1 MPKVNPTAFLP
12 YGEQVVDM
20 VNPITSGPSAPLKT
34 TAIVDAFGASLMPR
48 ATMHQGMAAG
58 LAVIAAGLVGVP
70 VQWVSRKLAPAD
82 SPLAWRLTTRGAL
95 AAAATAVTRINET
108 DDEPTQIST
117 LRSVGE
123 VTAAAAIGGML
134 YEVGEE
140 VRRRYPSR
148 TPVRPIMLGLASF
161 GYAAFQSGKSLKLR
175 NQLVQKWTAKDKPAG
190 LPGSLAIGLG
200 VGLAGRGIGAGF
212 RRSQKATAEFFGP
225 DIPHQVIGTAVNA
238 ALWSAGAVAL
248 YNAGVGKIAQSN
260 EKIEPGYDKPPES
273 DFVSGGP
280 ASMSPF
286 TELGL
291 QGRRFVTDVVT
302 PDLIESTLGEPALAH
317 PIRAYVGM
325 NSEPLYPAGRSELM
339 LEEMDRLGAFERSHL
354 LLFSPTGT
362 GWVDLAVASAAE
374 LFTRGDIATACV
386 QYGRSPSFLALQ
398 KVALGRAQ
406 FRLLLWGV
414 KQRLAERPP
423 ERRPKVLVFG
433 ESLGAWS
440 SSDVVMRTGIEG
452 FDHYGIDY
460 ALWFGLPG
468 LAKWSR
474 TGMREGNATNIPPG
488 TVGAFDRFEQYAA
501 LDTDE
506 RETMRAV
513 ILDHDNDPIAAISP
527 RLAVKRPVWLE
538 GETRG
543 RGVPEEMRWIPVL
556 TLIQVLADAMNAMR
570 TVPGEFKSFGHD
582 YRGDTADFVHAAF
595 HLPPLDHDQRVAV
608 ETELIR
614 LEVERGERLKAAK
627 AAGVGDATT
636 EVQ

>member
-1 MPKVNPTAFLP
+1 MTPLDASALLP
-12 YGEQVVDM
+12 FGEKAVDNI
-20 VNPITSGPSAPLKT
+20 NPITSGPSAPLKA
-34 TAIVDAFGASLMPR
+34 TAAVDAFGASLMPR

-58 LAVIAAGLVGVP
+58 LAIIGAGLVGAP
-70 VQWVSRKLAPAD
+70 VHWLSRQLAPEG
-82 SPLAWRLTTRGAL
+82 SPLAWKLTTRGAL
-95 AAAATAVTRINET
+95 AAAGMAVTRINEA
-108 DDEPTQIST
+108 DDEPTQVST

-123 VTAAAAIGGML
+123 LTAAAALGGMV

-140 VRRRYPSR
+140 LRRRFPAQ
-148 TPVRPIMLGLASF
+148 TPLRPLLLGAASF
-161 GYAAFQSGKSLKLR
+161 GYAAFQSGRALKVR
-175 NQLVQKWTAKDKPAG
+175 NQLVQKWTAKDKSAQ
-190 LPGSLAIGLG
+190 LPGSLAVGLG
-200 VGLAGRGIGAGF
+200 VGLFGRGIGSAF
-212 RRSQKATAEFFGP
+212 RRSQKATADFFGP
-225 DIPHQVIGTAVNA
+225 DIPHQVIGATVNA
-238 ALWSAGAVAL
+238 GLWAAGAVAL

-280 ASMSPF
+280 ASGSPF
-286 TELGL
+286 EELGL

-302 PDLIESTLGEPALAH
+302 PEAIEKTLGEPAIAH
-317 PIRAYVGM
+317 PVRAYVGM
-325 NSEPLYPAGRSELM
+325 NSEPLYPAGRSEMM
-339 LEEMDRLGAFERSHL
+339 LEEMERLGAFERSHL

-374 LFTRGDIATACV
+374 LFTRGDIATVCV

-414 KQRLAERPP
+414 KQHLAERPP
-423 ERRPKVLVFG
+423 ERRPRVLVFG

-440 SSDVVMRTGIEG
+440 SSDVVMRTGIDG
-452 FDHYGIDY
+452 FDHYGIDN

-474 TGMREGNATNIPPG
+474 TGMREGHGHHIPPG
-488 TVGAFDRFEQYAA
+488 SVGAFDRFEQYDA
-501 LDTDE
+501 LTPE
-506 RETMRAV
+506 EKEAMRAV

-527 RLAVKRPVWLE
+527 RLAVKRPPWLE

-582 YRGDTADFVHAAF
+582 YRGDTTDFVHAAF
-595 HLPPLDHDQRVAV
+595 RLPPITKDQRDAV
-608 ETELIR
+608 EAELTR